1 MSINSSSVLREA
13 RPSFG
18 EEKPSDGERI
28 LYLISVIYDGEK
40 KSAILRFY
48 DPVTGKMEFIQDKT
62 SHKPYLLTD
71 ASPEDVE
78 RVVPESFRHRIV
90 KAERVE
96 KYDVLNDRK
105 VVLTKVEVSD
115 PLAIGGAKPKDLRTM
130 LKEAGFN
137 VWEANIKYYDSYTYD
152 VGLIPGMPYKVK
164 GDQIEPVASLKEDER
179 KEIERIFGEEGEKV
193 LEIALEMASMLRYP
207 VPRMRCAAID
217 IEVAAPAFQVPSPSE
232 PKRPII
238 AAAIVGDDVK
248 RVHLLKR
255 GSEAG
260 SIADF
265 EVIQHEDEISLI
277 REFINDMKKYTVIYT
292 FNGDNFDLP
301 YLARRAKELGITNTG
316 IKLETDRALLDEGV
330 HIDLYKLFSNRS
342 IQVYVFKNRYLGYTL
357 DEVSEGLLGEKKMDI
372 GADHDIAS
380 LPPDKLARY
389 CIQDA
394 KLTFSLANLL
404 DNGLL
409 KLLFI
414 FSRISRMSREEV
426 SRHGISQWI
435 KSMIYSMYRRRN
447 WLIPN
452 SEDVTRTRGS
462 KTFSRA
468 IIKGKKYM
476 GAIVLAPRPGVHF
489 KAAVL
494 DFASMYP
501 SIIKRWRISFETIN
515 CPHGECKENK
525 PVEELPHWVCNKGI
539 GIIPEVIGV
548 LRDLR
553 VKMYKKMAKDE
564 KLNEEERN
572 WFDTVQ
578 NSLKVLLNAS
588 YGVFGFEEFPLYSPP
603 AAEMITAIAR
613 KAITSAVREAEKM
626 SMSVIYGDT
635 DSLFIEDAPIEKLKE
650 LERKVEADLG
660 IDLELD
666 KIYRYV
672 VLSKLKKNYLGVTE
686 DGHVDVKGLLGKK
699 RNIPDIVKK
708 AFFETLD
715 ELSRARNREEFEKSK
730 EKIGEIV
737 RKYVNRL
744 RNREFDMEEVCFRST
759 LNKKLGD
766 YVKTTPQHVKA
777 ARLLEERL
785 NMKVVPGD
793 VISYVKVTGREGV
806 KPVELAS
813 KHEVDVE
820 KYIEIMR
827 STFQQILDALD
838 LDFDSLAKGK
848 SSGSLESFL

>member
-1 MSINSSSVLREA
+1 MSINSISVLSEA
-13 RPSFG
+13 SASSYEERPS
-18 EEKPSDGERI
+18 EEGKI

-40 KSAILRFY
+40 KSAVLRFY
-48 DPVTGKMEFIQDKT
+48 NPNTGKMEFIQDKT
-62 SHKPYLLTD
+62 GHKPYLLTD

-78 RVVPESFRHRIV
+78 RIVPENFKHRV
-90 KAERVE
+90 LKAERVE
-96 KYDVLNDRK
+96 KYDVLSDRK
-105 VVLTKVEVSD
+105 LVLTKVEVSD

-152 VGLIPGMPYKVK
+152 IGLIPGMPYRIK
-164 GDQIEPVASLKEDER
+164 GDQIEPVASMNEEEKR
-179 KEIERIFGEEGEKV
+179 EIEKIFGEEGEKV
-193 LEIALEMASMLRYP
+193 LEIAFEMASMLRHP
-207 VPRMRCAAID
+207 VPKMKCAAID

-238 AAAIVGDDVK
+238 AAAIVGDDIK
-248 RVHLLKR
+248 RVYLLKR
-255 GSEAG
+255 GSDVVLSE
-260 SIADF
+260 DF

-277 REFINDMKKYTVIYT
+277 REFINEIKKYAVIYT

-301 YLARRAKELGITNTG
+301 YLAKRAKELGITNTG
-316 IKLETDRALLDEGV
+316 IRLETDRALLDEGI

-357 DEVSEGLLGEKKMDI
+357 DEVSEGLLGEKKIDI
-372 GADHDIAS
+372 GTHDIAN

-414 FSRISRMSREEV
+414 FSRISRMSLEEV

-452 SEDVTRTRGS
+452 SEDVTRIRGS

-515 CPHGECKENK
+515 CPHEECKMNK
-525 PVEELPHWVCNKGI
+525 PVEELPHWVCSKGV
-539 GIIPEVIGV
+539 GIVPEIIGV

-553 VKMYKKMAKDE
+553 VKMYKKMAKNE
-564 KLNEEERN
+564 RFSEEERN

-613 KAITSAVREAEKM
+613 KAIMSAVREAENM

-635 DSLFIEDAPIEKLKE
+635 DSLFIEDAPIEKLQE
-650 LERKVEADLG
+650 LERRVEASLG

-666 KIYRYV
+666 KVYRYV

-715 ELSRARNREEFEKSK
+715 ELSRARNKEEFEESK
-730 EKIGEIV
+730 KKIGEIIK
-737 RKYVNRL
+737 KYVNRL
-744 RNREFDMEEVCFRST
+744 RSREFEMEEVCFRST
-759 LNKKLGD
+759 LNKRLGD

-785 NMKVVPGD
+785 NMRIVPGD

-806 KPVELAS
+806 KPVELAG
-813 KHEVDVE
+813 KQEVDVD

-848 SSGSLESFL
+848 TSESLEGFL

>member
-1 MSINSSSVLREA
+1 MSINSISVLSEA
-13 RPSFG
+13 SASSYEERPS
-18 EEKPSDGERI
+18 EEGKI

-40 KSAILRFY
+40 KSAVLRFY
-48 DPVTGKMEFIQDKT
+48 NPNTGKMEFIQDKT
-62 SHKPYLLTD
+62 GHKPYLLTD

-78 RVVPESFRHRIV
+78 RIVPENFKHRV
-90 KAERVE
+90 LKAERVE
-96 KYDVLNDRK
+96 KYDVLSDRK
-105 VVLTKVEVSD
+105 LVLTKVEVSD

-152 VGLIPGMPYKVK
+152 IGLIPGMPYRIK
-164 GDQIEPVASLKEDER
+164 GDQIEPVASMNEEEKR
-179 KEIERIFGEEGEKV
+179 EIEKIFGEEGEKV
-193 LEIALEMASMLRYP
+193 LEIAFEMASMLRHP
-207 VPRMRCAAID
+207 VPKMKCAAID

-238 AAAIVGDDVK
+238 AAAIVGDDIK
-248 RVHLLKR
+248 RVYLLKR
-255 GSEAG
+255 GSDVVLSE
-260 SIADF
+260 DF

-277 REFINDMKKYTVIYT
+277 REFINEIKKYAVIYT

-301 YLARRAKELGITNTG
+301 YLAKRAKELGITNTG
-316 IKLETDRALLDEGV
+316 IRLETDRALLDEGI

-357 DEVSEGLLGEKKMDI
+357 DEVSEGLLGEKKVDI
-372 GADHDIAS
+372 GTHDIAN

-414 FSRISRMSREEV
+414 FSRISRMSLEEV

-452 SEDVTRTRGS
+452 SEDVTRIRGS

-515 CPHGECKENK
+515 CPHEECKMNK
-525 PVEELPHWVCNKGI
+525 PVEELPHWVCSKGV
-539 GIIPEVIGV
+539 GIVPEIIGV

-553 VKMYKKMAKDE
+553 VKMYKKMAKNE
-564 KLNEEERN
+564 RFSEEERN

-613 KAITSAVREAEKM
+613 KAIMSAVREAENM
-626 SMSVIYGDT
+626 GMSVIYGDT
-635 DSLFIEDAPIEKLKE
+635 DSLFIEDAPIEKLQE
-650 LERKVEADLG
+650 LERRVEASLG

-666 KIYRYV
+666 KVYRYV

-715 ELSRARNREEFEKSK
+715 ELSRARNKEEFEESK
-730 EKIGEIV
+730 KKIGEIIK
-737 RKYVNRL
+737 KYVNRL
-744 RNREFDMEEVCFRST
+744 RSREFEMEEVCFRST
-759 LNKKLGD
+759 LNKRLGD

-785 NMKVVPGD
+785 NMRIVPGD

-806 KPVELAS
+806 KPVELAG
-813 KHEVDVE
+813 KQEVDVD

-848 SSGSLESFL
+848 TSESLEGFL

>member
-1 MSINSSSVLREA
+1 MSINSISVLSEA
-13 RPSFG
+13 SASSYEERPS
-18 EEKPSDGERI
+18 EEGKI

-40 KSAILRFY
+40 KSAVLRFY
-48 DPVTGKMEFIQDKT
+48 NPNTGKMEFIQDKT
-62 SHKPYLLTD
+62 GHKPYLLTD

-78 RVVPESFRHRIV
+78 RIVPENFKHRV
-90 KAERVE
+90 LKAERVE
-96 KYDVLNDRK
+96 KYDVLSDRK
-105 VVLTKVEVSD
+105 LVLTKVEVSD

-152 VGLIPGMPYKVK
+152 IGLIPGMPYRIK
-164 GDQIEPVASLKEDER
+164 GDQIEPVASMNEEEKR
-179 KEIERIFGEEGEKV
+179 EIEKIFGEEGEKV
-193 LEIALEMASMLRYP
+193 LEIAFEMASMLRHP
-207 VPRMRCAAID
+207 VPKMKCAAID

-238 AAAIVGDDVK
+238 AAAIVGDDIK
-248 RVHLLKR
+248 RVYLLKR
-255 GSEAG
+255 GSDVVLSE
-260 SIADF
+260 DF

-277 REFINDMKKYTVIYT
+277 REFINEIKKYAVIYT

-301 YLARRAKELGITNTG
+301 YLAKRAKELGITNTG
-316 IKLETDRALLDEGV
+316 IRLETDRALLDEGI

-357 DEVSEGLLGEKKMDI
+357 DEVSEGLLGEKKVDI
-372 GADHDIAS
+372 GTHDIAN

-414 FSRISRMSREEV
+414 FSRISRMSLEEV

-452 SEDVTRTRGS
+452 SEDVTRIRGS

-515 CPHGECKENK
+515 CPHEECKMNK
-525 PVEELPHWVCNKGI
+525 PVEELPHWVCSKGV
-539 GIIPEVIGV
+539 GIVPEIIGV

-553 VKMYKKMAKDE
+553 VKMYKKMAKNE
-564 KLNEEERN
+564 RFSEEERN

-588 YGVFGFEEFPLYSPP
+588 YGVFGFEEFPIYSPP

-613 KAITSAVREAEKM
+613 KAIMSAVREAENM
-626 SMSVIYGDT
+626 GMSVIYGDT
-635 DSLFIEDAPIEKLKE
+635 DSLFIEDAPIEKLQE
-650 LERKVEADLG
+650 LERRVEASLG

-666 KIYRYV
+666 KVYRYV

-715 ELSRARNREEFEKSK
+715 ELSRARNKEEFEESK
-730 EKIGEIV
+730 MKIGEIIK
-737 RKYVNRL
+737 KYVNRL
-744 RNREFDMEEVCFRST
+744 RSREFEMEEVCFRST
-759 LNKKLGD
+759 LNKRLGD

-785 NMKVVPGD
+785 NMRIVPGD

-806 KPVELAS
+806 KPVELAG
-813 KHEVDVE
+813 KQEVDVD

-848 SSGSLESFL
+848 TSESLEGFL

>member
-1 MSINSSSVLREA
+1 MSINSISVLSEA
-13 RPSFG
+13 SASSYEERPS
-18 EEKPSDGERI
+18 EEGKI

-40 KSAILRFY
+40 KSAVLRFY
-48 DPVTGKMEFIQDKT
+48 NPNTGKMEFIQDKT
-62 SHKPYLLTD
+62 GHKPYLLTD

-78 RVVPESFRHRIV
+78 RIVPENFKHRV
-90 KAERVE
+90 LKAERVE
-96 KYDVLNDRK
+96 KYDVLSDRK
-105 VVLTKVEVSD
+105 LVLTKVEVSD

-152 VGLIPGMPYKVK
+152 IGLIPGMPYRIK
-164 GDQIEPVASLKEDER
+164 GDQIEPVASMNEEEKR
-179 KEIERIFGEEGEKV
+179 EIEKIFGEEGEKV
-193 LEIALEMASMLRYP
+193 LEIAFEMASMLRHP
-207 VPRMRCAAID
+207 VPKMKCAAID

-238 AAAIVGDDVK
+238 AAAIVGDDIK
-248 RVHLLKR
+248 RVYLLKR
-255 GSEAG
+255 GSDVVLSE
-260 SIADF
+260 DF

-277 REFINDMKKYTVIYT
+277 REFINEIKKYAVIYT

-301 YLARRAKELGITNTG
+301 YLAKRAKELGITNTG
-316 IKLETDRALLDEGV
+316 IRLETDRALLDEGI

-357 DEVSEGLLGEKKMDI
+357 DEVSEGLLGEKKIDI
-372 GADHDIAS
+372 GSHDIAN

-414 FSRISRMSREEV
+414 FSRISRMSLEEV

-452 SEDVTRTRGS
+452 SEDVTRIRGS

-515 CPHGECKENK
+515 CPHEECKMNK
-525 PVEELPHWVCNKGI
+525 PVEELPHWVCSKGV
-539 GIIPEVIGV
+539 GIVPEIIGV

-553 VKMYKKMAKDE
+553 VKMYKKMAKNE
-564 KLNEEERN
+564 RFSEEERN

-613 KAITSAVREAEKM
+613 KAIMSAVREAENM

-635 DSLFIEDAPIEKLKE
+635 DSLFIEDAPIEKLQE
-650 LERKVEADLG
+650 LERRVEASLG

-666 KIYRYV
+666 KVYRYV

-715 ELSRARNREEFEKSK
+715 ELSRARNKEEFEESK
-730 EKIGEIV
+730 KKIGEIIK
-737 RKYVNRL
+737 KYVNRL
-744 RNREFDMEEVCFRST
+744 RSREFEMEEVCFRST
-759 LNKKLGD
+759 LNKRLGD

-785 NMKVVPGD
+785 NMRIVPGD

-806 KPVELAS
+806 KPVELAG
-813 KHEVDVE
+813 KQEVDVD

-848 SSGSLESFL
+848 TSESLEGFL

>member
-1 MSINSSSVLREA
+1 MSINSISVLSEA
-13 RPSFG
+13 SASSYEERPS
-18 EEKPSDGERI
+18 EEGKI

-40 KSAILRFY
+40 KSAVLRFY
-48 DPVTGKMEFIQDKT
+48 NPNTGKMEFIQDKT
-62 SHKPYLLTD
+62 GHKPYLLTD

-78 RVVPESFRHRIV
+78 RIVPENFKHRV
-90 KAERVE
+90 LKAERVE
-96 KYDVLNDRK
+96 KYDVLSDRK
-105 VVLTKVEVSD
+105 LVLTKVEVSD

-152 VGLIPGMPYKVK
+152 IGLIPGMPYRIK
-164 GDQIEPVASLKEDER
+164 GDQIEPVASMNEEEKR
-179 KEIERIFGEEGEKV
+179 EIEKIFGEEGEKV
-193 LEIALEMASMLRYP
+193 LEIAFEMASMLRHP
-207 VPRMRCAAID
+207 VPKMKCAAID

-238 AAAIVGDDVK
+238 AAAIVGDDIK
-248 RVHLLKR
+248 RVYLLKR
-255 GSEAG
+255 GSDVALSE
-260 SIADF
+260 DF

-277 REFINDMKKYTVIYT
+277 REFINEIKKYAVIYT

-301 YLARRAKELGITNTG
+301 YLAKRAKELGITNTG
-316 IKLETDRALLDEGV
+316 IRLETDRALLDEGI

-357 DEVSEGLLGEKKMDI
+357 DEVSEGLLGEKKVDI
-372 GADHDIAS
+372 GSHDIAN

-414 FSRISRMSREEV
+414 FSRISRMSLEEV

-452 SEDVTRTRGS
+452 SEDVTRIRGS

-515 CPHGECKENK
+515 CPHEECKMNK
-525 PVEELPHWVCNKGI
+525 PVEELPHWVCSKGV
-539 GIIPEVIGV
+539 GIVPEIIGV

-553 VKMYKKMAKDE
+553 VKMYKKMAKNE
-564 KLNEEERN
+564 RFSEEERN

-613 KAITSAVREAEKM
+613 KAIMSAVREAENM

-635 DSLFIEDAPIEKLKE
+635 DSLFIEDAPIEKLQE
-650 LERKVEADLG
+650 LERRVEASLG

-666 KIYRYV
+666 KVYRYV

-715 ELSRARNREEFEKSK
+715 ELSRARNKEEFEESK
-730 EKIGEIV
+730 KKIGEIIK
-737 RKYVNRL
+737 KYVNRL
-744 RNREFDMEEVCFRST
+744 RSREFEMEEVCFRST
-759 LNKKLGD
+759 LNKRLGD

-785 NMKVVPGD
+785 NMRIVPGD

-806 KPVELAS
+806 KPVELAG
-813 KHEVDVE
+813 KQEVDVD

-848 SSGSLESFL
+848 TSESLEGFL

>member
-1 MSINSSSVLREA
+1 MSINSISVLSEA
-13 RPSFG
+13 SASSYEERPS
-18 EEKPSDGERI
+18 EEGKI

-40 KSAILRFY
+40 KSAVLRFY
-48 DPVTGKMEFIQDKT
+48 NPNTGKMEFIQDKT
-62 SHKPYLLTD
+62 GHKPYLLTD

-78 RVVPESFRHRIV
+78 RIVPENFKHRV
-90 KAERVE
+90 LKAERVE
-96 KYDVLNDRK
+96 KYDVLSDRK
-105 VVLTKVEVSD
+105 LVLTKVEASD

-152 VGLIPGMPYKVK
+152 IGLIPGMPYRIK
-164 GDQIEPVASLKEDER
+164 GDQIEPVASMNEEEKR
-179 KEIERIFGEEGEKV
+179 EIEKIFGEEGEKV
-193 LEIALEMASMLRYP
+193 LEIAFEMASMLRHP
-207 VPRMRCAAID
+207 VPKMKCAAID

-238 AAAIVGDDVK
+238 AAAIVGDDIK
-248 RVHLLKR
+248 RVYLLKR
-255 GSEAG
+255 GSDVVLSE
-260 SIADF
+260 DF

-277 REFINDMKKYTVIYT
+277 REFINEIKKYAVIYT

-301 YLARRAKELGITNTG
+301 YLAKRAKELGITNTG
-316 IKLETDRALLDEGV
+316 IRLETDRALFDEGI

-357 DEVSEGLLGEKKMDI
+357 DEVSEGLLGEKKVDI
-372 GADHDIAS
+372 GSHDIAN

-414 FSRISRMSREEV
+414 FSRISRMSLEEV

-452 SEDVTRTRGS
+452 SEDVTRIRGS

-515 CPHGECKENK
+515 CPHEECKMNK
-525 PVEELPHWVCNKGI
+525 PVEELPHWVCSKGV
-539 GIIPEVIGV
+539 GIVPEIIGV

-553 VKMYKKMAKDE
+553 VKMYKKMAKNE
-564 KLNEEERN
+564 RFSEEERN

-613 KAITSAVREAEKM
+613 KAIMSAVREAENM

-635 DSLFIEDAPIEKLKE
+635 DSLFIEDAPIEKLQE
-650 LERKVEADLG
+650 LERRVEASLG

-666 KIYRYV
+666 KVYRYV

-715 ELSRARNREEFEKSK
+715 ELSRARNKEEFEESK
-730 EKIGEIV
+730 KKIGEIIK
-737 RKYVNRL
+737 KYVNRL
-744 RNREFDMEEVCFRST
+744 RSREFEMEEVCFRST
-759 LNKKLGD
+759 LNKRLGD

-785 NMKVVPGD
+785 NMRIVPGD

-806 KPVELAS
+806 KPVELAG
-813 KHEVDVE
+813 KQEVDVD

-848 SSGSLESFL
+848 TSESLEGFL

>member
-1 MSINSSSVLREA
+1 MSINSISVLSEA
-13 RPSFG
+13 SASSYEERPS
-18 EEKPSDGERI
+18 EEGKI

-40 KSAILRFY
+40 KSAVLRFY
-48 DPVTGKMEFIQDKT
+48 NPNTGKMEFIQDKT
-62 SHKPYLLTD
+62 GHKPYLLTD

-78 RVVPESFRHRIV
+78 RIVPENFKHRV
-90 KAERVE
+90 LKAERVE
-96 KYDVLNDRK
+96 KYDVLSDRK
-105 VVLTKVEVSD
+105 LVLTKVEVSD

-152 VGLIPGMPYKVK
+152 IGLIPGMPYRIK
-164 GDQIEPVASLKEDER
+164 GDQIEPVASMNEEEKR
-179 KEIERIFGEEGEKV
+179 EIEKIFGEEGEKV
-193 LEIALEMASMLRYP
+193 LEIAFEMASMLRHP
-207 VPRMRCAAID
+207 VPKMKCAAID

-238 AAAIVGDDVK
+238 AAAIVGDDIK
-248 RVHLLKR
+248 RVYLLKR
-255 GSEAG
+255 GSDVVLSE
-260 SIADF
+260 DF

-277 REFINDMKKYTVIYT
+277 REFINEIKKYAVIYT

-301 YLARRAKELGITNTG
+301 YLAKRAKELGITNTG
-316 IKLETDRALLDEGV
+316 IRLETDRALLDEGI

-357 DEVSEGLLGEKKMDI
+357 DEVSEGLLGEKKVDI
-372 GADHDIAS
+372 GSHDIAN

-414 FSRISRMSREEV
+414 FSRISRMSLEEV

-452 SEDVTRTRGS
+452 SEDVTRIRGS

-515 CPHGECKENK
+515 CPHEECKMNK
-525 PVEELPHWVCNKGI
+525 PVEELPHWVCSKGV
-539 GIIPEVIGV
+539 GIVPEIIGV

-553 VKMYKKMAKDE
+553 VKMYKKMAKNE
-564 KLNEEERN
+564 RFSEEERN

-613 KAITSAVREAEKM
+613 KAIMSAVREAENM

-635 DSLFIEDAPIEKLKE
+635 DSLFIEDAPIEKLQE
-650 LERKVEADLG
+650 LERRVEASLG

-666 KIYRYV
+666 KVYRYV

-715 ELSRARNREEFEKSK
+715 ELSRARNKEEFEESK
-730 EKIGEIV
+730 KKIGEIIK
-737 RKYVNRL
+737 KYVNRL
-744 RNREFDMEEVCFRST
+744 RSREFEMEEVCFRST
-759 LNKKLGD
+759 LNKRLGD

-785 NMKVVPGD
+785 NMRIVPGD

-806 KPVELAS
+806 KPVELAG
-813 KHEVDVE
+813 KQEVDVD

-848 SSGSLESFL
+848 TSESLEGFL

>member
-1 MSINSSSVLREA
+1 MSINSISVLSEA
-13 RPSFG
+13 SASSYEERPS
-18 EEKPSDGERI
+18 EEGKI

-40 KSAILRFY
+40 KSAVLRFY
-48 DPVTGKMEFIQDKT
+48 NPNTGKMEFIQDKT
-62 SHKPYLLTD
+62 GHKPYLLTD

-78 RVVPESFRHRIV
+78 RIVPENFKHRV
-90 KAERVE
+90 LKAERVE
-96 KYDVLNDRK
+96 KYDVLSDRK
-105 VVLTKVEVSD
+105 LVLTKVEVSD

-152 VGLIPGMPYKVK
+152 IGLIPGMPYRIK
-164 GDQIEPVASLKEDER
+164 GDQIEPVASMNEEEKR
-179 KEIERIFGEEGEKV
+179 EIEKIFGEEGEKV
-193 LEIALEMASMLRYP
+193 LEIAFEMASMLRHP
-207 VPRMRCAAID
+207 VPKMKCAAID

-238 AAAIVGDDVK
+238 AAAIVGDDIK
-248 RVHLLKR
+248 RVYLLKR
-255 GSEAG
+255 GSGVALSE
-260 SIADF
+260 DF

-277 REFINDMKKYTVIYT
+277 REFINEIKKYAVIYT

-301 YLARRAKELGITNTG
+301 YLAKRAKELGITNTG
-316 IKLETDRALLDEGV
+316 IRLETDRALLDEGI

-357 DEVSEGLLGEKKMDI
+357 DEVSEGLLGEKKIDI
-372 GADHDIAS
+372 GSHDIAN

-414 FSRISRMSREEV
+414 FSRISRMSLEEV

-452 SEDVTRTRGS
+452 SEDVTRIRGS

-515 CPHGECKENK
+515 CPHEECKMNK
-525 PVEELPHWVCNKGI
+525 PVEELPHWVCSKGV
-539 GIIPEVIGV
+539 GIVPEIIGV

-553 VKMYKKMAKDE
+553 VKMYKKMAKNE
-564 KLNEEERN
+564 RFSEEERN

-613 KAITSAVREAEKM
+613 KAIMSAVREAENM

-635 DSLFIEDAPIEKLKE
+635 DSLFIEDAPIEKLQE
-650 LERKVEADLG
+650 LERRVEASLG

-666 KIYRYV
+666 KVYRYV

-715 ELSRARNREEFEKSK
+715 ELSRARNKEEFEESK
-730 EKIGEIV
+730 KKIGEIIK
-737 RKYVNRL
+737 KYVNRL
-744 RNREFDMEEVCFRST
+744 RSREFEMEEVCFRST
-759 LNKKLGD
+759 LNKRLGD

-785 NMKVVPGD
+785 NMRIVPGD

-806 KPVELAS
+806 KPVELAG
-813 KHEVDVE
+813 KQEVDVD

-848 SSGSLESFL
+848 TSESLEGFL

>member
-1 MSINSSSVLREA
+1 MSINSISVLSEA
-13 RPSFG
+13 SASSYEERPS
-18 EEKPSDGERI
+18 EEGKI

-40 KSAILRFY
+40 KSAVLRFY
-48 DPVTGKMEFIQDKT
+48 NPNTGKMEFIQDKT
-62 SHKPYLLTD
+62 GHKPYLLTD

-78 RVVPESFRHRIV
+78 RIVPENFKHRV
-90 KAERVE
+90 LKAERVE
-96 KYDVLNDRK
+96 KYDVLSDRK
-105 VVLTKVEVSD
+105 LVLTKVEASD

-152 VGLIPGMPYKVK
+152 IGLIPGMPYRIK
-164 GDQIEPVASLKEDER
+164 GDQIEPVASMNEEEKR
-179 KEIERIFGEEGEKV
+179 EIEKIFGEEGEKV
-193 LEIALEMASMLRYP
+193 LEIAFEMASMLRHP
-207 VPRMRCAAID
+207 VPKMKCAAID

-238 AAAIVGDDVK
+238 AAAIVGDDIK
-248 RVHLLKR
+248 RVYLLKR
-255 GSEAG
+255 GSDVVLSE
-260 SIADF
+260 DF

-277 REFINDMKKYTVIYT
+277 REFINEIKKYAVIYT

-301 YLARRAKELGITNTG
+301 YLAKRAKELGITNTG
-316 IKLETDRALLDEGV
+316 IRLETDRALLDEGI

-357 DEVSEGLLGEKKMDI
+357 DEVSEGLLGEKKVDI
-372 GADHDIAS
+372 GSHDIAN

-414 FSRISRMSREEV
+414 FSRISRMSLEEV

-452 SEDVTRTRGS
+452 SEDVTRIRGS

-515 CPHGECKENK
+515 CPHEECKMNK
-525 PVEELPHWVCNKGI
+525 PVEELPHWVCSKGV
-539 GIIPEVIGV
+539 GIVPEIIGV

-553 VKMYKKMAKDE
+553 VKMYKKMAKNE
-564 KLNEEERN
+564 RFSEEERN

-613 KAITSAVREAEKM
+613 KAIMSAVREAENM

-635 DSLFIEDAPIEKLKE
+635 DSLFIEDAPIEKLQE
-650 LERKVEADLG
+650 LERRVEASLG

-666 KIYRYV
+666 KVYRYV

-715 ELSRARNREEFEKSK
+715 ELSRARNKEEFEESK
-730 EKIGEIV
+730 KKIGEIIK
-737 RKYVNRL
+737 KYVNRL
-744 RNREFDMEEVCFRST
+744 RSREFEMEEVCFRST
-759 LNKKLGD
+759 LNKRLGD

-785 NMKVVPGD
+785 NMRIVPGD

-806 KPVELAS
+806 KPVELAG
-813 KHEVDVE
+813 KQEVDVD

-848 SSGSLESFL
+848 TSESLEGFL

>member
-1 MSINSSSVLREA
+1 MSINSISVLSEA
-13 RPSFG
+13 SASSYEERPS
-18 EEKPSDGERI
+18 EEGKI

-40 KSAILRFY
+40 KSAVLRFY
-48 DPVTGKMEFIQDKT
+48 NPNTGKMEFIQDKT
-62 SHKPYLLTD
+62 GHKPYLLTD

-78 RVVPESFRHRIV
+78 RIVPENFKHRV
-90 KAERVE
+90 LKAERVE
-96 KYDVLNDRK
+96 KYDVLSDRK
-105 VVLTKVEVSD
+105 LVLTKVEVSD

-152 VGLIPGMPYKVK
+152 IGLIPGMPYRIK
-164 GDQIEPVASLKEDER
+164 GDQIEPVASMNEEEKR
-179 KEIERIFGEEGEKV
+179 EIEKIFGEEGEKV
-193 LEIALEMASMLRYP
+193 LEIAFEMASMLRHP
-207 VPRMRCAAID
+207 VPKMKCAAID

-238 AAAIVGDDVK
+238 AAAIVGDDIK
-248 RVHLLKR
+248 RVYLLKR
-255 GSEAG
+255 GSDVVLSE
-260 SIADF
+260 DF

-277 REFINDMKKYTVIYT
+277 REFINEIKKYAVIYT

-301 YLARRAKELGITNTG
+301 YLAKRAKELGITNTG
-316 IKLETDRALLDEGV
+316 IRLETDRALLDEGI

-357 DEVSEGLLGEKKMDI
+357 DEVSEGLLGEKKVDI
-372 GADHDIAS
+372 GTHDIAN

-414 FSRISRMSREEV
+414 FSRISRMSLEEV

-452 SEDVTRTRGS
+452 SEDVARIRGS

-515 CPHGECKENK
+515 CPHEECKMNK
-525 PVEELPHWVCNKGI
+525 PVEELPHWVCSKGV
-539 GIIPEVIGV
+539 GIVPEIIGV

-553 VKMYKKMAKDE
+553 VKMYKKMAKNE
-564 KLNEEERN
+564 RFSEEERN

-613 KAITSAVREAEKM
+613 KAIMSAVREAENM

-635 DSLFIEDAPIEKLKE
+635 DSLFIEDAPIEKLQE
-650 LERKVEADLG
+650 LERRVEASLG

-666 KIYRYV
+666 KVYRYV

-715 ELSRARNREEFEKSK
+715 ELSRARNKEEFEESK
-730 EKIGEIV
+730 KKIGEIIK
-737 RKYVNRL
+737 KYVNRL
-744 RNREFDMEEVCFRST
+744 RSREFEMEEVCFRST
-759 LNKKLGD
+759 LNKRLGD

-785 NMKVVPGD
+785 NMRIVPGD

-806 KPVELAS
+806 KPVELAG
-813 KHEVDVE
+813 KQEVDVD

-848 SSGSLESFL
+848 TSESLEGFL

>member
-1 MSINSSSVLREA
+1 MSINSISVLSEA
-13 RPSFG
+13 SASSYEERPS
-18 EEKPSDGERI
+18 EEGKI

-40 KSAILRFY
+40 KSAVLRFY
-48 DPVTGKMEFIQDKT
+48 NPNTGKMEFIQDKT
-62 SHKPYLLTD
+62 GHKPYLLTD

-78 RVVPESFRHRIV
+78 RIVPENFKHRV
-90 KAERVE
+90 LKAERVE
-96 KYDVLNDRK
+96 KYDVLSDRK
-105 VVLTKVEVSD
+105 LVLTKVEVSD

-152 VGLIPGMPYKVK
+152 IGLIPGMPYRIK
-164 GDQIEPVASLKEDER
+164 GDQIEPVASMNEEEKR
-179 KEIERIFGEEGEKV
+179 EIEKIFGEEGEKV
-193 LEIALEMASMLRYP
+193 LEIAFEMASMLRHP
-207 VPRMRCAAID
+207 VPKMKCAAID

-238 AAAIVGDDVK
+238 AAAIVGDDIK
-248 RVHLLKR
+248 RVYLLKR
-255 GSEAG
+255 GSGVALSE
-260 SIADF
+260 DF

-277 REFINDMKKYTVIYT
+277 REFINEIKKYAVIYT

-301 YLARRAKELGITNTG
+301 YLAKRAKELGITNTG
-316 IKLETDRALLDEGV
+316 IRLETDRALLDEGI

-357 DEVSEGLLGEKKMDI
+357 DEVSEGLLGEKKIDI
-372 GADHDIAS
+372 GTHDIAN

-414 FSRISRMSREEV
+414 FSRISRMSLEEV

-452 SEDVTRTRGS
+452 SEDVTRIRGS

-515 CPHGECKENK
+515 CPHEECKMNK
-525 PVEELPHWVCNKGI
+525 PVEELPHWVCSKGV
-539 GIIPEVIGV
+539 GIVPEIIGV

-553 VKMYKKMAKDE
+553 VKMYKKMAKNE
-564 KLNEEERN
+564 RFSEEERN

-613 KAITSAVREAEKM
+613 KAIMSAVREAENM

-635 DSLFIEDAPIEKLKE
+635 DSLFIEDAPIEKLQE
-650 LERKVEADLG
+650 LERRVEASLG

-666 KIYRYV
+666 KVYRYV

-715 ELSRARNREEFEKSK
+715 ELSRARNKEEFEESK
-730 EKIGEIV
+730 KKIGEIIK
-737 RKYVNRL
+737 KYVNRL
-744 RNREFDMEEVCFRST
+744 RSREFEMEEVCFRST
-759 LNKKLGD
+759 LNKRLGD

-785 NMKVVPGD
+785 NMRIVPGD

-806 KPVELAS
+806 KPVELAG
-813 KHEVDVE
+813 KQEVDVD

-848 SSGSLESFL
+848 TSESLEGFL

>member
-1 MSINSSSVLREA
+1 MSINSISVLSEA
-13 RPSFG
+13 SASSYEERPS
-18 EEKPSDGERI
+18 EEGKI

-40 KSAILRFY
+40 KSAVLRFY
-48 DPVTGKMEFIQDKT
+48 NPNTGKMEFIQDKT
-62 SHKPYLLTD
+62 GHKPYLLTD

-78 RVVPESFRHRIV
+78 RIVPENFKHRV
-90 KAERVE
+90 LKAERVE
-96 KYDVLNDRK
+96 KYDVLSDRK
-105 VVLTKVEVSD
+105 LVLTKVEVSD

-152 VGLIPGMPYKVK
+152 IGLIPGMPYRIK
-164 GDQIEPVASLKEDER
+164 GDQIEPVASMNEEEKR
-179 KEIERIFGEEGEKV
+179 EIEKIFGEEGEKV
-193 LEIALEMASMLRYP
+193 LEIAFEMASMLRHP
-207 VPRMRCAAID
+207 VPKMKCAAID

-238 AAAIVGDDVK
+238 AAAIVGDNIK
-248 RVHLLKR
+248 RVYLLKR
-255 GSEAG
+255 GSDVVLSE
-260 SIADF
+260 DF

-277 REFINDMKKYTVIYT
+277 REFINEIKKYAVIYT

-301 YLARRAKELGITNTG
+301 YLAKRAKELGITNTG
-316 IKLETDRALLDEGV
+316 IRLETDRALFDEGI

-357 DEVSEGLLGEKKMDI
+357 DEVSEGLLGEKKVDI
-372 GADHDIAS
+372 GSHDIAN

-414 FSRISRMSREEV
+414 FSRISRMSLEEV

-452 SEDVTRTRGS
+452 SEDVTRIRGS

-515 CPHGECKENK
+515 CPHEECKMNK
-525 PVEELPHWVCNKGI
+525 PVEELPHWVCSKGV
-539 GIIPEVIGV
+539 GIVPEIIGV

-553 VKMYKKMAKDE
+553 VKMYKKMAKNE
-564 KLNEEERN
+564 RFSEEERN

-613 KAITSAVREAEKM
+613 KAIMSAVREAENM

-635 DSLFIEDAPIEKLKE
+635 DSLFIEDAPIEKLQE
-650 LERKVEADLG
+650 LERRVEASLG

-666 KIYRYV
+666 KVYRYV

-715 ELSRARNREEFEKSK
+715 ELSRARNKEEFEESK
-730 EKIGEIV
+730 KKIGEIIK
-737 RKYVNRL
+737 KYVNRL
-744 RNREFDMEEVCFRST
+744 RSREFEMEEVCFRST
-759 LNKKLGD
+759 LNKRLGD

-785 NMKVVPGD
+785 NMRIVPGD

-806 KPVELAS
+806 KPVELAG
-813 KHEVDVE
+813 KQEVDVD

-848 SSGSLESFL
+848 TSESLEGFL